1 MATHFEQQPRV
12 EGPGGAQPARPQ
24 APTSPA
30 DQPVAP
36 LQSARGRIAGLVVG
50 SLIVS
55 LAATTL
61 VLRLTRGRQR
71 SSGRRRG
78 AVALVDLQPRVAVFA
93 PTLTISV
100 PSTMTISLP
109 FSGIT
114 GQVPPG
120 RNLSDR
126 TGWFACRR
134 GRGPMERHGRGH
146 GRLRRAIGRPA

>member
-1 MATHFEQQPRV
+1 MATHFEPQPHV
-12 EGPGGAQPARPQ
+12 EGAVGAQPASLQ
-24 APTSPA
+24 TPTSPA
-30 DQPVAP
+30 DQTVGP
-36 LQSARGRIAGLVVG
+36 LRLGTGRIAGLVVG

-61 VLRLTRGRQR
+61 VLRLTRGRVG

-78 AVALVDLQPRVAVFA
+78 ALVDLQPRVAVFA
-93 PTLTISV
+93 PTI
-100 PSTMTISLP
+100 TISLP

-120 RNLSDR
+120 RMRDGRAGR
-126 TGWFACRR
+126 TEWFARRR
-134 GRGPMERHGRGH
+134 GRGPMERHERGH